1 MVRIAYIGDFIN
13 HGKLLA
19 PTGTSIV
26 LLLSKIPDVEV
37 IDVYCPTLNAKTEP
51 FREPDKVTIIE
62 SYSYDDPVSIVKL
75 LNVRKKYYDKVIFN
89 IMPTAFGNSSL
100 SNLTGLLIPLMLRIL
115 FRRNSIE
122 IIYHNSVYTNDISK
136 LGYDS
141 HYDKLRSFI
150 LGIVEKGMFKSVKTF
165 VFLQLY
171 KDRITRKIGNN
182 QVGVLNGR
190 YLEAITTVYMNCA
203 YDHDHL
209 PLPERDELPRILMH
223 GSWGPQKNIEWGLN
237 ALLELKK
244 RGFDFDLII
253 SGGINHHFIEYEKEF
268 NLLLNKY
275 NKIIKQYLGLV
286 KEVDI
291 MKLFTRADL
300 LILPYNTPGGHSAV
314 LEQAIFFELP
324 AIAIDF
330 PEYKEQSEGI
340 SFVKLAISRKD
351 LEEYAS
357 DFLIN
362 IRNRGSEINI
372 KGKKVQAINNVKVLL
387 HDD

>member
-1 MVRIAYIGDFIN
+1 MRIAYIGDFIN
-13 HGKLLA
+13 HGKLLS

-26 LLLSKIPDVEV
+26 LLLSEIPDVEV

-51 FREPDKVTIIE
+51 FREPENVAIIE
-62 SYSYDDPVSIVKL
+62 SYSYDDPVSIFKL
-75 LNVRKKYYDKVIFN
+75 LKVRRKYYDKVIFN
-89 IMPTAFGNSSL
+89 IMPTAFGNSSF
-100 SNLTGLLIPLMLRIL
+100 SNLTGLLIPLMLRTL
-115 FRRNSIE
+115 FRKNSIE

-182 QVGVLNGR
+182 QVNVLNGR

-223 GSWGPQKNIEWGLN
+223 GSWGPQKNIELGLN

-244 RGFDFDLII
+244 IGFDFDLII

-275 NKIIKQYLGLV
+275 NKIIKQYLGLI

-324 AIAIDF
+324 TIAIDF

-340 SFVKLAISRKD
+340 SFVKLVISRKD
-351 LEEYAS
+351 LEEYVS

-362 IRNRGSEINI
+362 IRNRKSEINI
-372 KGKKVQAINNVKVLL
+372 KEKKVQAINNVKVLL